1 MAVDPSA
8 VQSLISAD
16 ERSVLAEIVS
26 GARDVLFR
34 YQLRQPRGFAYI
46 SPAVTEL
53 IGFTPEE
60 CYADPLLY
68 LKIAHPDDR
77 AALEALNRASLSIQ
91 TLPTFRFVRKG
102 GGVVWL
108 EASLR
113 IVEDGS
119 GAPQC
124 IQGIIRDVTHREEGA
139 RRLELVKQRALND
152 QLEAQPRVRVLVVDD
167 HQLTRVGLIAVLTR
181 DPRVIIVGEASN
193 GLEAVRLTE
202 ALEPDL
208 VMMDVRMPEMNGL
221 DAARQVKRVS
231 PMTSVLLLSMFHDP
245 ELLVEAIKAGAAGYV
260 LKDSG
265 LDQIRQA
272 IADVLSGGF
281 PVDDRLARTALR
293 RLASE
298 GAAPQPT
305 PSTHLSTRE
314 LEVLS
319 LLAQGSTNRE
329 IAEALTI
336 TPHTVKG
343 HVEHILAKLG
353 VSDRTQA
360 AVKAIELGLFKSG
373 H

>member
-1 MAVDPSA
+1 M
-8 VQSLISAD
+8 
-16 ERSVLAEIVS
+16 
-26 GARDVLFR
+26 
-34 YQLRQPRGFAYI
+34 
-46 SPAVTEL
+46 
-53 IGFTPEE
+53 
-60 CYADPLLY
+60 
-68 LKIAHPDDR
+68 
-77 AALEALNRASLSIQ
+77 
-91 TLPTFRFVRKG
+91 
-102 GGVVWL
+102 
-108 EASLR
+108 
-113 IVEDGS
+113 
-119 GAPQC
+119 
-124 IQGIIRDVTHREEGA
+124 
-139 RRLELVKQRALND
+139 
-152 QLEAQPRVRVLVVDD
+152 LVVDD

-181 DPRVIIVGEASN
+181 DPRVVIVGEASN

-221 DAARQVKRVS
+221 QAARQVKRVS

-305 PSTHLSTRE
+305 PATHLSTRE